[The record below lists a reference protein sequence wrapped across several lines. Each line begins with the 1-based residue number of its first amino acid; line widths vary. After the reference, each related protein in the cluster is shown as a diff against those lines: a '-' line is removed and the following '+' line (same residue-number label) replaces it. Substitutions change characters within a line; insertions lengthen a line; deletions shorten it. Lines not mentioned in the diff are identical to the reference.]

1 MGAQEE
7 TACSLLY
14 ESITQQNIKVVKM
27 SIQQIETLLNLA
39 LEKLNEIKKDDT
51 NINEIE
57 TFNLE
62 ELEKKA
68 IIKALKLN
76 SNKEIVAKKLGISI
90 SCLYRKIAKFNIE
103 TKISKPNY
111 YKEMIAKIEA
121 DTDLNKK

>member
-1 MGAQEE
+1 
-7 TACSLLY
+7 
-14 ESITQQNIKVVKM
+14 M